1 MKSMFKTIGASALAL
16 SLALCG
22 CGDKKGG
29 SDSGSKSE
37 GESSGAPTRAAF
49 KPMVGKDVKYAV
61 GVNLDKEQA
70 FKVVDACVV
79 ELVKVLKE
87 EMSKSS
93 EEFDEKDESELKEKV
108 LEIREQVAACKEDP
122 FKNAP
127 EDLRALLDESG
138 LRNPEIYW
146 GVLAL
151 EDFKVMDGK
160 PQFKGLSLSIAGK
173 VDLEKLI
180 SALQGVVG
188 SVLDF
193 EKTML
198 EGERT
203 WHVVSPDSRVAREL
217 RKAQIDPYV
226 TSLDGQLLLVA
237 SSHEALAQQIRLYR
251 KGEGK
256 GGLLDGFSAA
266 EGEFAHL
273 HLSGVG
279 DMLWQYT
286 PSRMMNEVSSALEN
300 GKKILWGLKDLVV
313 DVKVASGGVLW
324 GSVQLGTAS
333 SKDADQL
340 RTFAKKTLPLA
351 ATAPK
356 VPACVKKMVEE
367 LEIGGEQDRFEI
379 GNVNLF
385 SLALGAFVPLATS
398 AMLNANTSTMAING
412 RKLIT
417 GIIQANI
424 ERQGKLGPVWPR
436 TNVDAASTDDIAS
449 HDSKSATDYFYALFD
464 MKRYGG
470 TEWEPNVDGELL
482 SALWGAG
489 VPGMSGQTLENRN
502 IAWCIAANV
511 TDETPDFV
519 PVLITANFNPMLL
532 LNKWDGQTNGSEK
545 LPIGPASGAAK
556 SMFGDKAVVIVRKSG
571 AAEVI
576 KARYLTYNTLYL
588 RQSFDL
594 TGMNPPIKW
603 LTPHGVVKPRG
614 YARLPGGAPS
624 KEMLNWVAAF
634 FAAKGRKEMSRE
646 MYQEVLKKDA
656 TNHQAL
662 MGLWRLSLQEGAVD
676 EAKSY
681 LERAVKA
688 PTEGGESLRFDVAL
702 LHMMNNDLEGARL
715 ALQKISDLQPS
726 LQVKALL
733 AGVVLQQADMQ
744 KDPVKKQKILAEVE
758 NVILPNME
766 VLAES
771 PRDFYMQMTRAH
783 VLMRKGNDP
792 ETVKQARAALEV
804 AWQSRP
810 VVAVGGMV
818 LDMDYRLLDRESA
831 ERHAKQILRLDENH
845 TFANWV
851 MGSIRMNEEK
861 LPEAE
866 RYRPSASR
874 RAERPRRA
882 PPPQGE
888 LGGG

>member
-1 MKSMFKTIGASALAL
+1 MRVTFKALGASVLAL

-22 CGDKKGG
+22 CGDKKSG
-29 SDSGSKSE
+29 SDSGSKSDD
-37 GESSGAPTRAAF
+37 GASGAPTRAAF
-49 KPMVGKDVKYAV
+49 KPMVGKDVKYAI
-61 GVNLDKEQA
+61 GVNLDKEQT
-70 FKVVDACVV
+70 FKVVDACIV

-122 FKNAP
+122 FNNAP

-151 EDFKVMDGK
+151 EDFKVMDGQ

-180 SALQGVVG
+180 SALQGAVG

-256 GGLLDGFSAA
+256 GVLLDGFSAA

-313 DVKVASGGVLW
+313 DVKVASGGALW

-340 RTFAKKTLPLA
+340 RTFARKTLPLA

-367 LEIGGEQDRFEI
+367 LEIGGEQDKFEI

-424 ERQGKLGPVWPR
+424 DRMGKQDPLWPR
-436 TNVDAASTDDIAS
+436 EKDENTSDEDDIAS
-449 HDSKSATDYFYALFD
+449 KCGSATEYFRALFD
-464 MKRYGG
+464 MEHYG
-470 TEWEPNVDGELL
+470 TSDWEPAVDGELL

-519 PVLITANFNPMLL
+519 PVLITANFNPALL

-576 KARYLTYNTLYL
+576 KKKYLTRSVLYN
-588 RQSFDL
+588 RQAFDY
-594 TGMNPPIKW
+594 TSREKQIKW
-603 LTPHGVVKPRG
+603 FTPTGVV
-614 YARLPGGAPS
+614 
-624 KEMLNWVAAF
+624 E
-634 FAAKGRKEMSRE
+634 
-646 MYQEVLKKDA
+646 
-656 TNHQAL
+656 
-662 MGLWRLSLQEGAVD
+662 
-676 EAKSY
+676 
-681 LERAVKA
+681 
-688 PTEGGESLRFDVAL
+688 
-702 LHMMNNDLEGARL
+702 
-715 ALQKISDLQPS
+715 
-726 LQVKALL
+726 
-733 AGVVLQQADMQ
+733 
-744 KDPVKKQKILAEVE
+744 PVGHE
-758 NVILPNME
+758 
-766 VLAES
+766 
-771 PRDFYMQMTRAH
+771 
-783 VLMRKGNDP
+783 
-792 ETVKQARAALEV
+792 
-804 AWQSRP
+804 
-810 VVAVGGMV
+810 
-818 LDMDYRLLDRESA
+818 
-831 ERHAKQILRLDENH
+831 
-845 TFANWV
+845 
-851 MGSIRMNEEK
+851 
-861 LPEAE
+861 
-866 RYRPSASR
+866 
-874 RAERPRRA
+874 
-882 PPPQGE
+882 
-888 LGGG
+888 